1 MNIEEIKVKL
11 KKMVSKE
18 RFEHSINVAQVAQR
32 LALKYGGDITKAEV
46 AGLLHDCAKDLD
58 YSTQKKM
65 LIKYNIKIDKFSQK
79 IPKLLHPLIGAA
91 IAEKEFNIKDPIILK
106 AIRVHSTG
114 APRMSLLDKII
125 YLSDKIEPLRN
136 NDGIEEVRK
145 IAEFSLDKAV
155 LKVMDSGL
163 LHLIRRGLLIHPAT
177 IGARNNVLAKVALL
191 DAGK

>member
-1 MNIEEIKVKL
+1 
-11 KKMVSKE
+11 MVSKE